1 MKDESNVFAT
11 LLPSSVI
18 GYSVCCTTIYT
29 YVSVYCLV
37 LVCGLPMQM
46 YMNHVAFIIIISY
59 LGIGQHISY
68 SYIIFILYIYMAKA
82 DVEIHHTS
90 IHMHV

>member
-11 LLPSSVI
+11 LLLPSSAF
-18 GYSVCCTTIYT
+18 GYSDCAALIY
-29 YVSVYCLV
+29 VYFLV

-59 LGIGQHISY
+59 LGIYIGQHISY
-68 SYIIFILYIYMAKA
+68 SYIIFILYVYMAKA
-82 DVEIHHTS
+82 DVGIHHTS